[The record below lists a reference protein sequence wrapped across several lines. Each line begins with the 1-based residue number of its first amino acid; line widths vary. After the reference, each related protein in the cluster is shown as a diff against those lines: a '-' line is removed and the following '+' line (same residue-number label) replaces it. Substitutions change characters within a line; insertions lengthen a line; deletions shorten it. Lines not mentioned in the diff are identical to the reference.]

1 MRGQGPAMEKFG
13 LTLLT
18 GLRRAAWLRLVV
30 PLYLTGL
37 LLGLLQTWPVL
48 GAGSAGP
55 LLDGL
60 AAGSGD
66 ALALLFIADPGAI
79 TPLALLWAAGALA
92 AAAAYGL
99 AYNLF
104 SGGILGAWA
113 GAPFW
118 AGCRRFFLG
127 FTAMGLLL
135 LLMVALALIAAIVIG
150 VAAGVGAALATALV
164 LLQLI
169 GLWGEYGR
177 AAAVATGRANP
188 LLALGAGARA
198 LARRPLAA
206 LALAA
211 LGLLLHLG
219 VAAAYGA
226 VGPRLSWWAPLAQ
239 QAAALAWVWVK
250 LLRLGWASAVVEG

>member
-1 MRGQGPAMEKFG
+1 MSEQVAAMERFG
-13 LTLLT
+13 ATFRA
-18 GLRRAAWLRLVV
+18 GLRRAARPLLVL

-37 LLGLLQTWPVL
+37 LLGLLQAWPAL
-48 GAGSAGP
+48 RAGAAGP
-55 LLDGL
+55 LLGDL
-60 AAGSGD
+60 AAGSDD
-66 ALALLFIADPGAI
+66 ALALLFIADPGALA
-79 TPLALLWAAGALA
+79 PLTLLWAAGALV

-99 AYNLF
+99 AYGFF

-118 AGCRRFFLG
+118 AACRRFFLG
-127 FTAMGLLL
+127 FTALGLLL
-135 LLMVALALIAAIVIG
+135 LLM
-150 VAAGVGAALATALV
+150 AALAIVAAVIVGVALGFGSALVTAIV

-177 AAAVATGRANP
+177 AAAVAAGRANP
-188 LLALGAGARA
+188 IVALGAGARA
-198 LARRPLAA
+198 IARRPVAA

-211 LGLLLHLG
+211 LGLLLHVA

-226 VGPRLSWWAPLAQ
+226 AGPRMGWWAPLAQ

-250 LLRLGWASAVVEG
+250 LLRLGWAAAVVEG